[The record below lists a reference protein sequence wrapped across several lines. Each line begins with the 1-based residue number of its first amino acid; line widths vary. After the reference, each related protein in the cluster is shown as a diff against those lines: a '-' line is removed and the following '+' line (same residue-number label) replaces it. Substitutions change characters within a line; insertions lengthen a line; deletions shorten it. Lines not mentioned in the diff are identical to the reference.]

1 MGKKRSKQKT
11 TTTLIVEENDLAK
24 GTEENQAFEDL
35 SSELAEIRK
44 MKGVMG
50 YIIRNENSA
59 IIDLEAPDKLGEYAI
74 LSYEILDSS
83 LSISDLFELG
93 DFKSV
98 LVEGEEN
105 NVLCMKIEGNK
116 VGLFLE
122 KGADCAAI
130 LKLVSP

>member
-1 MGKKRSKQKT
+1 MGKKRSKQET
-11 TTTLIVEENDLAK
+11 ATTLIMDENDLSK
-24 GTEENQAFEDL
+24 GTEENQAFKDL

-44 MKGVMG
+44 MKGVVG

-59 IIDLEAPDKLGEYAI
+59 IIDLKEPEKLGEYAI

-93 DFKSV
+93 DFENV
-98 LVEGEEN
+98 LAEGEEN
-105 NVLCMKIEGNK
+105 NVLCMKIQGNK
-116 VGLFLE
+116 IGIFLE
-122 KGADCAAI
+122 KGANCAAI